1 MLQKGLQIKTSLLPV
16 VSKAFEKFVNN
27 RIVDHLKKCGI
38 YSYFQYSF
46 KFSRSA
52 IDVLTVVSDRT
63 SRDFNRYVAARAATL
78 DIFKAFYRVW
88 HVVVPQK
95 LKTYGISGEI
105 FHLICSFLSNRDLL
119 VVLDGKSSQE
129 YPVNAEASQGTIF
142 GLTIH

>member
-38 YSYFQYSF
+38 YYFQYSF

-63 SRDFNRYVAARAATL
+63 SRAFNRYVAARAAAL
-78 DIFKAFYRVW
+78 DIFKAFYRV
-88 HVVVPQK
+88 
-95 LKTYGISGEI
+95 
-105 FHLICSFLSNRDLL
+105 
-119 VVLDGKSSQE
+119 
-129 YPVNAEASQGTIF
+129 
-142 GLTIH
+142 

>member
-63 SRDFNRYVAARAATL
+63 SRAFNRYVAARAATL
-78 DIFKAFYRVW
+78 DIFKAFYRV
-88 HVVVPQK
+88 
-95 LKTYGISGEI
+95 
-105 FHLICSFLSNRDLL
+105 
-119 VVLDGKSSQE
+119 
-129 YPVNAEASQGTIF
+129 
-142 GLTIH
+142 